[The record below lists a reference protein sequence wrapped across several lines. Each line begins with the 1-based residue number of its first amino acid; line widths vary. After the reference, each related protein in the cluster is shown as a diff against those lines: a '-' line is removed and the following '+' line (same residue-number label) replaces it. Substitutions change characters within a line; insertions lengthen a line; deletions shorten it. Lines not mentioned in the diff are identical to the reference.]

1 MVDDQPMILS
11 VVVVPET
18 AESPSPSRAASP
30 ANGTKRRHSS
40 VSEQGGK
47 RPRLSTEEINGYRRE
62 SITSTAPERKAE
74 RRRSGQ
80 TEVNAVERKRGQR
93 LFGAMLG
100 ALSQRSPTTAQKR
113 RADIEKK
120 QQDKLKQQAEE
131 FNQMKRER
139 REKLLA
145 MRREEQKKFD
155 EESMRIRHA
164 NMLDMAYFLHT
175 KSEPRLYYKPW
186 EMRPEEE
193 ERIKAQAKDT
203 QGIIDR
209 ELEEFAKQQGWELN
223 QDSSKN
229 GSRDVETEPPQAATL
244 VGLAPSGD
252 APGVSL
258 KSNGDTDHSAS
269 PMNHEPA
276 DDDEGK
282 TKETLAVNDK
292 EEREAEKQA
301 SAEPMKVDQSGPEP
315 VEENSREPVDESG
328 EVVLEAA
335 EDTVIF

>member
-1 MVDDQPMILS
+1 MILS

-18 AESPSPSRAASP
+18 AEPQSPPRAASP

-47 RPRLSTEEINGYRRE
+47 RPRLSTEESNGYRRE
-62 SITSTAPERKAE
+62 SMASSTAPERKIE

-155 EESMRIRHA
+155 EESVRISHPVWHPNSDIDWLDADSTRKHA
-164 NMLDMAYFLHT
+164 GHGPL
-175 KSEPRLYYKPW
+175 
-186 EMRPEEE
+186 
-193 ERIKAQAKDT
+193 
-203 QGIIDR
+203 
-209 ELEEFAKQQGWELN
+209 
-223 QDSSKN
+223 
-229 GSRDVETEPPQAATL
+229 PPY
-244 VGLAPSGD
+244 
-252 APGVSL
+252 
-258 KSNGDTDHSAS
+258 
-269 PMNHEPA
+269 E
-276 DDDEGK
+276 
-282 TKETLAVNDK
+282 
-292 EEREAEKQA
+292 
-301 SAEPMKVDQSGPEP
+301 
-315 VEENSREPVDESG
+315 
-328 EVVLEAA
+328 
-335 EDTVIF
+335 I

>member
-1 MVDDQPMILS
+1 MKFDLLRLSYLRILLSETCRGVSPPSTPSFSIEPNRVSLSTGQSARRQHGRRSAVSNDRSLYLWDLATLIQSSMILS

-47 RPRLSTEEINGYRRE
+47 RPRLSTEESNGYRRE
-62 SITSTAPERKAE
+62 SITSSTAPERKAE

-155 EESMRIRHA
+155 EESVRVSHPVWYLNSDIDWLDADSTRKHA
-164 NMLDMAYFLHT
+164 GHGPL
-175 KSEPRLYYKPW
+175 
-186 EMRPEEE
+186 
-193 ERIKAQAKDT
+193 
-203 QGIIDR
+203 
-209 ELEEFAKQQGWELN
+209 
-223 QDSSKN
+223 
-229 GSRDVETEPPQAATL
+229 PPY
-244 VGLAPSGD
+244 
-252 APGVSL
+252 
-258 KSNGDTDHSAS
+258 
-269 PMNHEPA
+269 E
-276 DDDEGK
+276 
-282 TKETLAVNDK
+282 
-292 EEREAEKQA
+292 
-301 SAEPMKVDQSGPEP
+301 
-315 VEENSREPVDESG
+315 
-328 EVVLEAA
+328 
-335 EDTVIF
+335 I